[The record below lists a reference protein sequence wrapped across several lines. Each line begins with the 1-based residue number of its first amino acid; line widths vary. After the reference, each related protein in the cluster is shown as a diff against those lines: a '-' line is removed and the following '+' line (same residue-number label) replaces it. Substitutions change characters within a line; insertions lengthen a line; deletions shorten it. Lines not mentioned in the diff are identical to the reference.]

1 MSTERCEPM
10 TQNTGPRRATD
21 MQRDA
26 SRQQQCAQQQSAQQ
40 QSAQQEAFGAASV
53 PVELL
58 GEGLW
63 AGGTAGCLSS
73 NSCRA
78 TALIPASATPRQSH

>member
-40 QSAQQEAFGAASV
+40 EAFGAASV

-73 NSCRA
+73 NGCRA